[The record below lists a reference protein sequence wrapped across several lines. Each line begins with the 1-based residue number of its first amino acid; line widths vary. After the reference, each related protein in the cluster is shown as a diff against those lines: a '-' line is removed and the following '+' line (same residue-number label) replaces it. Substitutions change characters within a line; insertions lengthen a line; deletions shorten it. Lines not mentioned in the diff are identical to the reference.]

1 MKKIHLISLGCPKN
15 FVDSE
20 VMLGFLQQDGWTVEN
35 EITESDV
42 LLVNTCGFIQPAVEE
57 AIEEILELVALKE
70 RHPPKLLVVTGCL
83 VQRYQE
89 KLMEE
94 LPEVDLFVGTEG
106 VPAIARLI
114 DDRLTGKIQRSIHIL
129 PPFLMDSTMP
139 RQLATPFFRSLLK
152 ITEGCNNH
160 CAYCKIPSI
169 RGELRSRSIP
179 DLVRETISLEA
190 IGVKELTL
198 IAQDLTAF
206 GAESGEKNGLL
217 ELLTALVDK
226 SSIPWIRLM
235 YLYPTGISDALL
247 HLMAANPRIVPYLDI
262 PFQHVSDIILK
273 RMNRRYRRDDLY
285 RLIERVRRILPD
297 IALRTTFL
305 LGFPGETEKDIL
317 MLEDF
322 LQDVKID
329 HVGVFAY
336 ANEEGCPAEFFP
348 DQCPE
353 EEKSDRVEH
362 ILSLQAGISQKI
374 LKKYIGRLEPVLVEG
389 LSKETD
395 LLLEG
400 RTRFQAPDIDGQVY
414 INDGQAN
421 PGDIVYVRVENAQVY
436 DLVGG
441 IETTEEGRLAP

>member
-20 VMLGFLQQDGWTVEN
+20 VMLGFLQQDGWVVEDVI
-35 EITESDV
+35 EESDV

-57 AIEEILELVALKE
+57 AIDEIFELVRVKQE
-70 RHPPKLLVVTGCL
+70 YPPKLLVVTGCL

-89 KLMEE
+89 KLMDE

-114 DDRLTGKIQRSIHIL
+114 EDCLAGKIGRSIHL
-129 PPFLMDSTMP
+129 PARFLMDSTTP
-139 RQLATPFFRSLLK
+139 RLLAAPSFRSLLK
-152 ITEGCNNH
+152 ITEGCNNR

-179 DLVRETISLEA
+179 DLVQESISLDQF
-190 IGVKELTL
+190 GVRELTL

-206 GAESGEKNGLL
+206 GNEVGAVNGLE
-217 ELLTALVDK
+217 ELLAGLLAHTE
-226 SSIPWIRLM
+226 IPWIRLM

-247 HLMAANPRIVPYLDI
+247 ELMAKNSRIVPYLDI
-262 PFQHVSDIILK
+262 PFQHVSDSVLK
-273 RMNRRYRRDDLY
+273 RMNRRYTGDDLY
-285 RLIERVRRILPD
+285 RLIERIRTILPD

-305 LGFPGETEKDIL
+305 LGFPGETENDIAL
-317 MLEDF
+317 LEGF
-322 LQDVKID
+322 LREVKID

-336 ANEEGCPAEFFP
+336 SNEEGCPSEFFP
-348 DQCPE
+348 DQCTDE
-353 EEKSDRVEH
+353 VKNARVDR
-362 ILSLQAGISQKI
+362 ILTVQSEISKEI
-374 LKKYIGRLEPVLVEG
+374 LKKYRGRLEPVLVEG
-389 LSKETD
+389 LSGETD

-400 RTRFQAPDIDGQVY
+400 RTRFQAPDVDGCVY
-414 INDGQAN
+414 INEGQAN
-421 PGDIVYVRVENAQVY
+421 PGDIVYVRIDDSQIY

-441 IETTEEGRLAP
+441 IESGTETV